1 MPTEAILRNKKQ
13 TNSKPD
19 TTLKLIAVTLKS
31 DFWDQHQQ
39 KTTEEQWKETA
50 QSVPC
55 TMTPWDRS

>member
-31 DFWDQHQQ
+31 DF
-39 KTTEEQWKETA
+39 
-50 QSVPC
+50 
-55 TMTPWDRS
+55 